1 MPGTA
6 VPTIHGRDSMR
17 KFKMAVAVSVLA
29 SIALVGGVAAAGAFG
44 PPGKITELGNYQHS
58 DGGKNYLVKG
68 PSPGAGHGCANSDWT
83 TVIPSATVAQ
93 REQMAQTLLSAFLA
107 GKSVQLNTAGS
118 GNCVGN
124 RPVYTNVH
132 IVN

>member
-1 MPGTA
+1 
-6 VPTIHGRDSMR
+6 MR
-17 KFKMAVAVSVLA
+17 KFKMAVAGSVLA
-29 SIALVGGVAAAGAFG
+29 AIALVGGVAVAGSYGA
-44 PPGKITELGNYQHS
+44 PAKITELANYVHT

-68 PSPGAGHGCANSDWT
+68 PGPGAGHGCTNSDWT
-83 TVIPSATVAQ
+83 TVISSASAAQ

-107 GKSVQLNTAGS
+107 GKNVQLQTAGP

-132 IVN
+132 IIN